1 MFEVTA
7 EGSWV
12 TTEDVRVWLLGQDGM
27 TFGSG
32 WRSGH
37 DEEAVAVEGALL

>member
-37 DEEAVAVEGALL
+37 DEEGG